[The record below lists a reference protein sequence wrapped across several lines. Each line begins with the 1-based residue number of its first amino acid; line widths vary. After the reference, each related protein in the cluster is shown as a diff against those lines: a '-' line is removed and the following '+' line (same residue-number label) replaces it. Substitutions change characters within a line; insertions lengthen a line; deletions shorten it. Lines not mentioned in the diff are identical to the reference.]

1 MKAVTEGLLAN
12 TSVGD
17 LSRYQTD
24 EYHMVS
30 NEAPRKSV
38 DHMHPLAGQVGT

>member
-24 EYHMVS
+24 EYRIVS

-38 DHMHPLAGQVGT
+38 DHMHPPAGQVGT